1 MVQIRS
7 FFLVHVSCIRTEYGD
22 LRSKYGKN
30 SIFGHF
36 CAVLSPADLNLLPS
50 RHIDVIETSLTDVAL
65 TSPYSYDENVG
76 RRCKNDVVATC
87 HKGVIFATSSD
98 VSIAIM

>member
-1 MVQIRS
+1 MEI
-7 FFLVHVSCIRTEYGD
+7 YGVNTAKTLYLD
-22 LRSKYGKN
+22 
-30 SIFGHF
+30 IF